1 MRNTTQ
7 PLVEVITQWRDP
19 ANALWC
25 AKVYWPKGKK
35 RGNDVYCLYSVDMV
49 GTTISIPCASVS
61 QLWHEVN
68 LRQQQALAG
77 F

>member
-1 MRNTTQ
+1 
-7 PLVEVITQWRDP
+7 V
-19 ANALWC
+19 C
-25 AKVYWPKGKK
+25 K
-35 RGNDVYCLYSVDMV
+35 V

-68 LRQQQALAG
+68 IRQQQALPG